1 MRNRWSYG
9 RFYHTNN
16 NFKIVL
22 VCRVGLLI
30 VDCTVLKK
38 CFIERE
44 LKKAR
49 EMNKVVKNYI
59 YNLSYQILVLIVP
72 LITTPY
78 VARALGVKGVGIFS
92 YTNSIVQYFILF
104 GCIGLNLY
112 GQREVAYVENEKAK
126 RDKVFWELV
135 ILRIITVSFS
145 LLVYFFSLASHG
157 EYSLIFLLMSFDV
170 LASMI
175 DISWFF
181 QGIEDFKK
189 IVVRNFI
196 VKIIGVVL
204 IFLFVKSSND
214 LYLYVIC
221 QSATLLLGN
230 LSMWAYIP
238 KLVGN
243 IEVKKLNIKKHIKP
257 TIVLFLPQIATSVYT
272 VLDKTMIGLLTG
284 IEEEVAYYEQ
294 GQKIVKIAMALV
306 TSLGTVMMPRIA
318 NLFKQN
324 QLEEVRE
331 QLLKSFRFV
340 FFLSFPMMFG
350 LMAISYNFVPWFFG
364 SGYDKV
370 APNMM
375 VISPILVIIALSNIM
390 GTQYLL
396 PIGRQK
402 EYTLSVVVG
411 CFVNF
416 SMNLLLIPRFLSIGA
431 AIATVIG
438 ESSVTGVQIYC
449 TRKDF
454 NFKQIIETNS
464 HYIISS
470 FFMFAL
476 INSLARYLRPSI
488 VSTFICIMVGVS
500 AYLCI
505 LTIMKD
511 EVLMKIRIILESKIV
526 K

>member
-1 MRNRWSYG
+1 
-9 RFYHTNN
+9 
-16 NFKIVL
+16 
-22 VCRVGLLI
+22 
-30 VDCTVLKK
+30 
-38 CFIERE
+38 
-44 LKKAR
+44 
-49 EMNKVVKNYI
+49 MNKVAKNYF

-78 VARALGVKGVGIFS
+78 VSRVLGAKGVGTFS

-104 GCIGLNLY
+104 GCVGLNLY
-112 GQREVAYVENEKAK
+112 GQREVAYVEHEKTK

-135 ILRIITVSFS
+135 ILRIITVSIS
-145 LLVYFFSLASHG
+145 LSVYLFSLASHG
-157 EYSLIFLLMSFDV
+157 EYAFIFLIMSLDV
-170 LASMI
+170 LASMV

-196 VKIIGVVL
+196 VKITGVVL
-204 IFLFVKSSND
+204 IFLFVKSSSD

-238 KLVGN
+238 KFVGKV
-243 IEVKKLNIKKHIKP
+243 EVRKLNIKKHIKP
-257 TIVLFLPQIATSVYT
+257 TLVLFLPQIATSVYT

-284 IEEEVAYYEQ
+284 LEEEVAYYEQ
-294 GQKIVKIAMALV
+294 GQKIVKIAMTLV

-324 QLEEVRE
+324 QPKQVRE
-331 QLLKSFRFV
+331 HLLKSFRFV

-350 LMAISYNFVPWFFG
+350 LMAISCNLVPWFFG

-370 APNMM
+370 VPNMM

-411 CFVNF
+411 CVVNF
-416 SMNLLLIPRFLSIGA
+416 SMNLLLIPHLLSIGA
-431 AIATVIG
+431 AIATVIA

-449 TRKDF
+449 IRKDF
-454 NFKQIIETNS
+454 DFRHIVKENM
-464 HYIISS
+464 HYIISA
-470 FFMFAL
+470 FFMFIL
-476 INSLARYLRPSI
+476 TYFLARLLQPSI
-488 VSTFICIMVGVS
+488 ISTFLCVVVGAS
-500 AYLCI
+500 MYFGI

-511 EVLMKIRIILESKIV
+511 DMLLQVRTMLEAKFI

>member
-1 MRNRWSYG
+1 
-9 RFYHTNN
+9 
-16 NFKIVL
+16 
-22 VCRVGLLI
+22 
-30 VDCTVLKK
+30 
-38 CFIERE
+38 
-44 LKKAR
+44 
-49 EMNKVVKNYI
+49 MNKVVKNYI
-59 YNLSYQILVLIVP
+59 YNLFYQILVLIVP

-78 VARALGVKGVGIFS
+78 VSRVLGAKGVGIFS

-104 GCIGLNLY
+104 GCVGLNLY
-112 GQREVAYVENEKAK
+112 GQREIAYVQHEKEK
-126 RDKVFWELV
+126 RNKVFWELV
-135 ILRIITVSFS
+135 ILRIITVFIS
-145 LLVYFFSLASHG
+145 LLVYFFSLASQG
-157 EYSLIFLLMSFDV
+157 TYALIFSIMSLDV
-170 LASMI
+170 LASMM
-175 DISWFF
+175 DISWFI

-189 IVVRNFI
+189 IVIRNFI
-196 VKIIGVVL
+196 VKITGVLL
-204 IFLFVKSSND
+204 IFLFVKSSSD

-238 KLVGN
+238 KLVGKA
-243 IEVKKLNIKKHIKP
+243 EVRKLNIKKHIKP
-257 TIVLFLPQIATSVYT
+257 TLVLFLPQIATSVYT

-324 QLEEVRE
+324 QLEQVRKH
-331 QLLKSFRFV
+331 LLKSFRFV

-350 LMAISYNFVPWFFG
+350 LMAISCNLVPWFFE

-370 APNMM
+370 VPNMM

-402 EYTLSVVVG
+402 EYTFSVVVG
-411 CFVNF
+411 CAVNF
-416 SMNLLLIPRFLSIGA
+416 SMNLLLIPHFLSIGA
-431 AIATVIG
+431 AIATVIA

-449 TRKDF
+449 IRKDF
-454 NFKQIIETNS
+454 DFRNIIKENA
-464 HYIISS
+464 HYVVSAFS
-470 FFMFAL
+470 MFIL
-476 INSLARYLRPSI
+476 TCFLARYLRPSI
-488 VSTFICIMVGVS
+488 INTFLCAIVGTV
-500 AYLCI
+500 AYLGI
-505 LTIMKD
+505 LAIMKD
-511 EVLMKIRIILESKIV
+511 DMFFQARKMLETKFI